1 MNNNIPEPSINQGPT
16 MQPQNNL
23 NITQSINPQQNT
35 LNNLNNEQPV
45 KQQPMPP
52 MPPKK
57 SKGPLVIII
66 LLILIILGLAGYI
79 CYDKFV
85 VTNNKCNVEKT
96 TETDNKKILLK
107 DKTKDIVYTY
117 FTDKLTKDGE
127 GEYEYNIPH
136 MNIDSEDAISINNI
150 ISAKYKDRY
159 EKNKKLFEESVQQK
173 VGFYG
178 SYINYK
184 YYVNDNILS
193 LFVYE
198 GCETSEVCTSYD
210 SYNIDVITGKKISNS
225 ELLKIKKV
233 NDFAKTIKTSFEK
246 LEKEE
251 EWKKEGIVDN
261 YYKQI
266 NEFNSKS
273 PDEYY
278 MYLNKNNELCII
290 FIHHGIPANHT
301 VIINLDTDKYEYINK
316 K

>member
-1 MNNNIPEPSINQGPT
+1 MNEENNNIFNEQ
-16 MQPQNNL
+16 QPV
-23 NITQSINPQQNT
+23 NPQQQAI
-35 LNNLNNEQPV
+35 NNMSNSVPPVQP
-45 KQQPMPP
+45 PLPP

-66 LLILIILGLAGYI
+66 LLLLAVLGMAGYI
-79 CYDKFV
+79 CYDKFM
-85 VTNNKCNVEKT
+85 TKDTPKETKNT
-96 TETDNKKILLK
+96 TEKEETKKEVLLK
-107 DKTKDIVYTY
+107 DKTKDVVYTY

-150 ISAKYKDRY
+150 ISAKYKERY

-173 VGFYG
+173 IGFYG

-198 GCETSEVCTSYD
+198 GCETSETCTYYD
-210 SYNIDVITGKKISNS
+210 SYNIDIITGKKISNFK
-225 ELLKIKKV
+225 LLKIKKV
-233 NDFAKTIKTSFEK
+233 NDFAKAIKTSFEK
-246 LEKEE
+246 LEKED
-251 EWKKEGIVDN
+251 EWKKDGIVDN

-278 MYLNKNNELCII
+278 MYLNKNNELCVI
-290 FIHHGIPANHT
+290 FIHHGIPADHT